1 MIGDNSK
8 GGTYSYITGDEIED
22 EGDYPFTK
30 DGPTGGTAY
39 QFIAIN
45 QEV

>member
-1 MIGDNSK
+1 MIGENSK
-8 GGTYSYITGDEIED
+8 GGTYNYITGDEIVGVE
-22 EGDYPFTK
+22 FTT